1 MMREKKHRTMKSKVF
16 LSAAMV
22 SFMTAAPAAAH
33 PHVFIDIAYEI
44 RVEQGRIAGVWH
56 QWTFS
61 KEDSAFLVLNLDA
74 NQDGIYAEDELMP
87 LAEEN
92 AIALADYNYYSDIVL
107 DGEIIRPE
115 PPLGAL
121 MRYENERLTLAFYLP
136 LKEPVR
142 PRESFIVDVY
152 DPEIFIAFGTVGE
165 NPIRLSAP
173 LEGCTLDYDKGET
186 LQMDVFSDEFL
197 QSLQDMSFAMQFS
210 KKSEITCG

>member
-1 MMREKKHRTMKSKVF
+1 MRNGKQHKYMNNKAFFPALV
-16 LSAAMV
+16 V
-22 SFMTAAPAAAH
+22 SFGMAAPAVAH

-44 RVEQGRIAGVWH
+44 RVEKGQIAGVWH

-61 KEDSAFLVLNLDA
+61 KEDSAFLILNLDT
-74 NQDGIYAEDELMP
+74 NQDGIYTEEELMP

-92 AIALADYNYYSDIVL
+92 AIALADYNYYSDMVL
-107 DGEIIRPE
+107 DGDIIRPE
-115 PPLGAL
+115 PPLGAQ
-121 MRYENERLTLAFYLP
+121 MRFEDERLTLAFYLP
-136 LKEPVR
+136 LSEPVM
-142 PRESFIVDVY
+142 PRQSFIVDVY

-165 NPIRLSAP
+165 NPIRLSEP

-186 LQMDVFSDEFL
+186 PQMDVFSDEFL